1 MTAIKYLTAASLFLS
16 SFCSALDDNLEL
28 LISPEQLDAKLTEVA
43 TAINEDYKDKNLTV
57 VMVMKGSLC
66 VTADLIRKITIPCK
80 IEYLK
85 ASSYGYNGMT
95 SGQLTIA
102 GLETLEIEGRDLL
115 IVDDI
120 LETGKTMV
128 GIINKLKEKN
138 PSSIQTLLL
147 LVKDIPRLTNFSP
160 DYALFH
166 IEDRFVVGYGLD
178 YKELYRGL
186 PGIYAFVNDKA
197 PF

>member
-1 MTAIKYLTAASLFLS
+1 MNAIQYLTAASLLLS

-28 LISPEQLDAKLTEVA
+28 LISPEQIDRKLSQVA
-43 TAINEDYKDKNLTV
+43 AVINEDYKDKKLTV
-57 VMVMKGSLC
+57 IMVMKGSLC
-66 VTADLIRKITIPCK
+66 VTADLIRKITVPFQV
-80 IEYLK
+80 EYLK

-95 SGQLTIA
+95 SGHLTIS
-102 GLETLEIEGRDLL
+102 GLDSLDIEGRDLL

-120 LETGKTMV
+120 LETGKTMA
-128 GIINKLKEKN
+128 GIIHKLKEKN
-138 PSSIQTLLL
+138 PQSVKTLLL
-147 LVKDIPRLTNFSP
+147 LVKDIPRSTHFDP
-160 DYALFH
+160 DYSLFH

-186 PGIYAFVNDKA
+186 PGIYAFIGDKA